1 MTLDDSPPSSDL
13 ARLRVLNPL
22 AVADWDKQLA
32 LLPGAGFFH
41 SAAWAGVLYDTYGY
55 SPNYLAGS
63 DSVGNLDSLLPLMEV
78 DSWLTGRR
86 GVALPFTDE
95 SAPLCRDSDSFQQL
109 LLAAKQLGRE
119 RRWKYLELR
128 GGKKWLP
135 DAPASTAYFHHSL
148 QLQSN
153 PAGLFSGFVD
163 PVRRAIRK
171 AESHHLDVEFS
182 QSLES
187 MQVFYRLLCL
197 TRRRHGVPPQPFP
210 FFAQIQRQILA
221 TNQGWIVLARQGK
234 IPVAGAVF
242 FHFGRQAIY
251 KFGASDETRQQLRA
265 NNLVMWQAIQHY
277 AKAGFDRLDFGRTS
291 LANAGLRQFK
301 LAWGTRE
308 EPLEYLRF
316 DFRNGNFVTARDEST
331 GWHNRIFQSLPLPLS
346 RLAGSLLYRHI
357 A

>member
-1 MTLDDSPPSSDL
+1 MPLDDSPPPSDL

-41 SAAWAGVLYDTYGY
+41 SAAWARVLYDTYGY
-55 SPNYLAGS
+55 NPHYLAGL
-63 DSVGNLDSLLPLMEV
+63 DAVGNLDRLLPLMEV

-95 SAPLCRDSDSFQQL
+95 SAPLCRDSASFHQL
-109 LLAAKQLGRE
+109 LQAARQLGGE

-135 DAPASTAYFHHSL
+135 DAPASTSFLNHVLELSAPESALF
-148 QLQSN
+148 
-153 PAGLFSGFVD
+153 AGLDDS
-163 PVRRAIRK
+163 VRRALRK
-171 AESHHLDVEFS
+171 AERSGLTVEFS
-182 QSLES
+182 QSMES
-187 MQVFYRLLCL
+187 MQAFYRLLCL
-197 TRRRHGVPPQPFP
+197 TRRRHGVPPQPFS
-210 FFAQIQRQILA
+210 FFAQIQRHVLA
-221 TNQGWIVLARQGK
+221 TKQGWIVLAHQGK
-234 IPVAGAVF
+234 LPVAGAVF

-277 AKAGFDRLDFGRTS
+277 AKEGFDRLDFGRTS
-291 LANAGLRQFK
+291 LGNDGLRKFK
-301 LAWGTRE
+301 LGWGTRE
-308 EPLEYLRF
+308 EPLEYVRF
-316 DFRNGNFVTARDEST
+316 DFRSGNFVTARDKAT